1 MNQLTTIDPT
11 DVRDRAYARWQAR
24 GCPEGS
30 PEQDWLDAER
40 ELTGEHVAKLELVPA
55 PSVPAA
61 ASPVAA
67 KEVSKRSKPPR
78 PTLKREPVTTRGA
91 KLVPQKPL
99 SSNKRAAG

>member
-1 MNQLTTIDPT
+1 MNQSTTIDPSA
-11 DVRDRAYARWQAR
+11 VRDRAYSRWQAR

-40 ELTGEHVAKLELVPA
+40 ELTREHAAKLELVPE
-55 PSVPAA
+55 PSVPE
-61 ASPVAA
+61 ASPVAT

-99 SSNKRAAG
+99 ASNKRAAG